1 MIRISTQKSQ
11 ESGAVRL
18 VKNIVD
24 HLEDLSGE
32 ETQIRKQEEHLY
44 LYCNFID

>member
-1 MIRISTQKSQ
+1 MIRISTQKSR
-11 ESGAVRL
+11 ESGAVL
-18 VKNIVD
+18 LTKNIVD

-32 ETQIRKQEEHLY
+32 ETQKRKQEEHLY

>member
-1 MIRISTQKSQ
+1 MIRISTQKSR
-11 ESGAVRL
+11 ESGAVWL

-24 HLEDLSGE
+24 LFDDLTGE